1 MARLIPSFTDDST
14 PPGERDVF
22 NMLAAGPN
30 EWVALH
36 SLDLAPWNRGL
47 RTEIDFVVIV
57 PDTGILCIEVKS
69 HEEIVFD
76 LDRWHPATIKRSPF
90 KQAADGR
97 HAFYRRLRDIA
108 PQFKN
113 VPVVHCCIFPRAAFD
128 LQPNL
133 SVPIWELMDKRIF
146 SVFKTGEDFC
156 ADLRARMK
164 ISIKTDGNLD
174 SLEGQMSQSQIEAI
188 VTYCLPVRKRRPDA
202 RDEIT
207 RREEQIERML
217 REQQKPV
224 LELAALNDRLI
235 VSGGAGTGKTLI
247 SMEVAR
253 RAAEAGRRV
262 ALLCFNQLIGEWM
275 QQQVKAIEPQLP
287 TLIVGRAIRVMAQMT
302 GLQIPGDPPRD
313 YWDVEL
319 PRLLEE
325 RLTDPDFKAA
335 ATFDYVVI
343 DEAQDVL
350 ARSHIWHCL
359 AQFLAGGIEIGAFA
373 LFGDFENQ
381 VLAEHDV
388 MERNLTVVNSLAR
401 PSRWRLSENCRNYRI
416 IGETAVRLG
425 GFGSDIYSG
434 YRRVGGSIQNYNIMF
449 YASEREQLDQLAQWL
464 KEFRAESYKPS
475 EITILSFRTAEAS
488 AAVRLKQQGF
498 RLSPFWQAGEH
509 TGYAS
514 IHAFKGLENKVI
526 ILTDLILNDTDFHRH
541 LFYTGM
547 TRATEFV
554 RILSH
559 ISSKETMLEWLA
571 EELNNE

>member
-1 MARLIPSFTDDST
+1 M
-14 PPGERDVF
+14 
-22 NMLAAGPN
+22 
-30 EWVALH
+30 
-36 SLDLAPWNRGL
+36 
-47 RTEIDFVVIV
+47 
-57 PDTGILCIEVKS
+57 
-69 HEEIVFD
+69 
-76 LDRWHPATIKRSPF
+76 
-90 KQAADGR
+90 
-97 HAFYRRLRDIA
+97 
-108 PQFKN
+108 
-113 VPVVHCCIFPRAAFD
+113 
-128 LQPNL
+128 
-133 SVPIWELMDKRIF
+133 
-146 SVFKTGEDFC
+146 
-156 ADLRARMK
+156 
-164 ISIKTDGNLD
+164 
-174 SLEGQMSQSQIEAI
+174 
-188 VTYCLPVRKRRPDA
+188 
-202 RDEIT
+202 
-207 RREEQIERML
+207 
-217 REQQKPV
+217 
-224 LELAALNDRLI
+224 
-235 VSGGAGTGKTLI
+235 
-247 SMEVAR
+247 
-253 RAAEAGRRV
+253 